1 MTLSRAINLLFRLVQ
16 AAISVWFIFEIVD
29 RFRTDGW
36 RSGLGYLAFLLLAAA
51 LWIAAIWWFHRLPEP
66 VERDWSKE

>member
-1 MTLSRAINLLFRLVQ
+1 MTLSRAINQLFRLVQ
-16 AAISVWFIFEIVD
+16 AGIAVWFIFEIVD

-36 RSGLGYLAFLLLAAA
+36 RSGLGYLAPPMLGAA
-51 LWIAAIWWFHRLPEP
+51 LFIAVAWWFQRLPEP